1 MRTGNPALN
10 RGVFEQPAADRY
22 GIDNASATMTVT
34 GTTVKTGILLSLAIL
49 TAGFTWS
56 LTLAGGAAMPWII
69 GGVIGGL
76 VLGMVTVFKPTWS
89 PVTAPCY
96 ALAEGLF
103 LGGISAMYS
112 TQYHGIVVQAVML
125 TFGTMLTLLVA
136 YGLGLV
142 RATEKFKAGVFAA
155 TGGICLVYLV
165 SFVMSFFG
173 TSIPYI
179 HGSGMVGIGFSLF
192 VVVIAALLVAPNL
205 GGSSDVV
212 DEPAPTTSVA
222 PSTVDVGAA
231 APTQTQND
239 QASRA
244 TIEFAGNAQG
254 LVEGGAYMVDIQMEI
269 EANTNSPGITVN
281 LVSIDG
287 VTTTTGITTDGVTF
301 TPTLLM
307 EMMRTTMPPP
317 GAMRGAT
324 VTWTSRIGST

>member
-1 MRTGNPALN
+1 
-10 RGVFEQPAADRY
+10 
-22 GIDNASATMTVT
+22 MTVA

-56 LTLAGGAAMPWII
+56 LTLAGGAVMPWII

-142 RATEKFKAGVFAA
+142 RATEKFKAGVCAA

-192 VVVIAALLVAPNL
+192 VVVIAALNLVL
-205 GGSSDVV
+205 DF
-212 DEPAPTTSVA
+212 DFIER
-222 PSTVDVGAA
+222 GA
-231 APTQTQND
+231 
-239 QASRA
+239 
-244 TIEFAGNAQG
+244 
-254 LVEGGAYMVDIQMEI
+254 
-269 EANTNSPGITVN
+269 EANAPKYVEWYGAFGLMVT
-281 LVSIDG
+281 LVWLYIE
-287 VTTTTGITTDGVTF
+287 ILR
-301 TPTLLM
+301 LL
-307 EMMRTTMPPP
+307 
-317 GAMRGAT
+317 AKL
-324 VTWTSRIGST
+324 SRRN